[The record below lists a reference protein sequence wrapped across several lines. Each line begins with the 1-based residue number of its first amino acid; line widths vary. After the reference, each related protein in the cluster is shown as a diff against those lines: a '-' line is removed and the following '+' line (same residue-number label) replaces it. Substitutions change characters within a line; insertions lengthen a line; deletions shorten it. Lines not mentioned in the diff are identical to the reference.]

1 LPMHQVTLPDALSAI
16 AGVIGLPP
24 LILTPPELLLLPQPA
39 ASTAMHATIA
49 PEHASFVCSI
59 LLLDVCFP
67 Q

>member
-1 LPMHQVTLPDALSAI
+1 VLPALLLA
-16 AGVIGLPP
+16 PP
-24 LILTPPELLLLPQPA
+24 VVLLLLLPQPPA
-39 ASTAMHATIA
+39 NMAIHATIA